1 MITLLL
7 IWNLIVLVF
16 FMTTFTTMDHPAGRN
31 VVLVLCGTLLANLL
45 ALWGT
50 R

>member
-16 FMTTFTTMDHPAGRN
+16 FMFTFSTMDHPAGRN
-31 VVLVLCGTLLANLL
+31 VVLVLCCTLLANLL